1 MGQEQGKGQVDL
13 LLLSALAQGEAHG
26 YAVIERIRVTSEEEL
41 DMPEGTVYPALH
53 RLEREGLLSSRWD
66 DASGRKRRVYEL
78 SKSGRKKLG
87 IHEREWLSFSR
98 AVNSVLAEG
107 T

>member
-1 MGQEQGKGQVDL
+1 MGLEQAKGQVDL

-26 YAVIERIRVTSEEEL
+26 YAVIERIRVTSQEEL

-66 DASGRKRRVYEL
+66 ETSGRKRRVYEL
-78 SKSGRKKLG
+78 TKSGRKKLG
-87 IHEREWLSFSR
+87 IHQREWLSFSK